1 MLALLSASMGF
12 DYPFSGGVRS
22 CTLVCVTLAALLLV
36 GCNMVSNQQGYEP
49 EQPIAYSHA
58 VHAGQRQIDCLY
70 CHFGAERSRHA
81 GVPPAQVCM
90 NCHSQVK
97 RDSPEVQKI
106 EAAVESGIPIA
117 WTRVHRFPDHAYFDH
132 SRHVAVA
139 GIRCQSCHGPVETM
153 TRVRQVKSMS
163 MGFCLD
169 CHRTSKQPGNGLAPS
184 TDCSAC
190 HY

>member
-1 MLALLSASMGF
+1 MGF
-12 DYPFSGGVRS
+12 DYPFRGRVAGL
-22 CTLVCVTLAALLLV
+22 TLVCVTLAALLLA
-36 GCNMVSNQQGYEP
+36 GCNVGSQQG
-49 EQPIAYSHA
+49 YSHA

-106 EAAVESGIPIA
+106 EAAVDSGTPIA
-117 WTRVHRFPDHAYFDH
+117 WTRVHRFPDFAYFDH

-139 GIRCQSCHGPVETM
+139 GIQCQSCHGPVETM
-153 TRVRQVKSMS
+153 TRVRQVGSMS
-163 MGFCLD
+163 MGFCVD
-169 CHRTSKQPGNGLAPS
+169 CHRKSGQPVTGLAPSAPS
-184 TDCSAC
+184 TDCTAC
-190 HY
+190 HF

>member
-1 MLALLSASMGF
+1 MGF
-12 DYPFSGGVRS
+12 DYPFSGRVGTS
-22 CTLVCVTLAALLLV
+22 TLVCVTLAVLLLV
-36 GCNMVSNQQGYEP
+36 GGNIASNQQGYEP

-58 VHAGQRQIDCLY
+58 VHAGQRRIDCLY
-70 CHFGAERSRHA
+70 CHFGAERSRYA

-106 EAAVESGIPIA
+106 EAAVESGTPIA
-117 WTRVHRFPDHAYFDH
+117 WIRVHRFPDHAYFDH

-153 TRVRQVKSMS
+153 TRVRQVESMS

-169 CHRTSKQPGNGLAPS
+169 CHRKSERPGNGLAPS

>member
-1 MLALLSASMGF
+1 MPFWPAGMRIDDRFRAHVSVSA
-12 DYPFSGGVRS
+12 
-22 CTLVCVTLAALLLV
+22 LVCVTLTAALLV
-36 GCNMVSNQQGYEP
+36 GCNVVGNQQGYEP

-58 VHAGQRQIDCLY
+58 VHAGRLQIDCLY

-90 NCHSQVK
+90 NCHSQIK
-97 RDSPEVQKI
+97 RDAPDVQKI
-106 EAAVESGIPIA
+106 DAAVESGTPIA

-139 GIRCQSCHGPVETM
+139 AIQCQSCHGPVETM
-153 TRVRQVKSMS
+153 TRVRQVGSMS

-169 CHRTSKQPGNGLAPS
+169 CHRKSERSGNGPAAS
-184 TDCSAC
+184 TDCSTC

>member
-1 MLALLSASMGF
+1 MGF
-12 DYPFSGGVRS
+12 DYPFSGPVAS
-22 CTLVCVTLAALLLV
+22 STLVCVTLAALLLV
-36 GCNMVSNQQGYEP
+36 GCNMIGNQQGYEP

-58 VHAGQRQIDCLY
+58 LHAGRFQIGCLY

-90 NCHSQVK
+90 NCHSQIK

-106 EAAVESGIPIA
+106 DAAVESGTPIA

-139 GIRCQSCHGPVETM
+139 GIQCQSCHGPVETM
-153 TRVRQVKSMS
+153 TRVRQAGSMS

-169 CHRTSKQPGNGLAPS
+169 CHRKGEQSGKGFAPS